1 MSGIDEKNLK
11 YITEVV
17 LTETTLILFRESKL
31 FEMRN
36 MPELE
41 FLVYSLLS
49 NEFIIQFKKESSLR
63 FITTR

>member
-17 LTETTLILFRESKL
+17 LTETTLILFRDTKL

-41 FLVYSLLS
+41 FIVYSLLS
-49 NEFIIQFKKESSLR
+49 NEFIV
-63 FITTR
+63 